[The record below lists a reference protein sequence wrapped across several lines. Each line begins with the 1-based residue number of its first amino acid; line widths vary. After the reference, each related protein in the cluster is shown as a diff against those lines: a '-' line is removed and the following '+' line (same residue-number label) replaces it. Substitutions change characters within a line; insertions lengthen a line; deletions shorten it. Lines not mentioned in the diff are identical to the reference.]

1 MGINLAGIVFA
12 NVGEKN
18 LTSLT
23 SKRTM
28 ASVPFGGKYRLVDFP
43 LSNMSNSGINNV
55 ALIARNNFHSLM
67 DHLGSGRAWDLSK
80 RRSGL
85 TIFSPYGGHSFV
97 NRVEALYHIIGY
109 IKHLKEDYLLITNSN
124 HAANINYNDF
134 FEKHLES
141 GADITLMYKN
151 MEIPDKK
158 ENPVV
163 LTLDENNRI
172 EKLLIEPDRKG
183 NCNLSVGS
191 MLIKKELL
199 VDLVSKC
206 MSANTLDFEKN
217 LLQDNMDRLK
227 IFGYEFKGHL
237 SLIHTLEGYFFEN
250 MKLMNKEIRDE
261 VFNPLRPIYTKVRD
275 DAPSRYGLTS
285 QVKNSLVAQGCIIE
299 GIVENSIISKGV
311 YIAKDAVVKN
321 CIILQDCTISEG
333 AHLEFLVIDKDATIT
348 ENRIL
353 SGCDNYPL
361 YIAKESVV

>member
-18 LTSLT
+18 LPSLT

-67 DHLGSGRAWDLSK
+67 DHVGSGRAWDLSK

-109 IKHLKEDYLLITNSN
+109 IKHLKEEYLLITNSN
-124 HAANINYNDF
+124 HAANINYNLF
-134 FEKHLES
+134 FERHLES
-141 GADITLMYKN
+141 EADITLMYKK
-151 MEIPDKK
+151 MEIPNGK
-158 ENPVV
+158 ESPVV
-163 LTLDENNRI
+163 LTLDEDNRI
-172 EKLLIEPDRKG
+172 TKLLVNPLVAGER
-183 NCNLSVGS
+183 NLSVGS
-191 MLIKKELL
+191 MIIKRDLL
-199 VDLVSKC
+199 VELVTKC
-206 MSANTLDFEKN
+206 ASANTLDFEKN
-217 LLQDNMDRLK
+217 LLQDNMDSLK
-227 IFGYEFKGHL
+227 IYGYEFEGHI
-237 SLIHTLEGYFFEN
+237 SLIHSLTGYFSEN
-250 MKLMNKEIRDE
+250 MKLMNKETRDE
-261 VFNPLRPIYTKVRD
+261 LFSPLRPIYTKVRD

-285 QVKNSLVAQGCIIE
+285 QVKNSLVAQGCIID

-311 YIAKDAVVKN
+311 NIGKDAVVKN

-333 AHLEFLVIDKDATIT
+333 AHLEYLVIDKDATIT

-353 SGCDNYPL
+353 SGVDTYPL